1 MRPAHTVCQLGPDHA
16 DGNHSVSDSIAEFI
30 GVQYGRNVISKVILR
45 GAVRRVIL
53 RKVAGRRIHA
63 ACGFRVFASLRAE

>member
-1 MRPAHTVCQLGPDHA
+1 VRFA
-16 DGNHSVSDSIAEFI
+16 DQDLAEPTGIIPFPI
-30 GVQYGRNVISKVILR
+30 QSQSLSAFNTGGNVISKVILR

-63 ACGFRVFASLRAE
+63 ACGFRVSASLRAE